1 MILALPATRRLSRFS
16 RLLPVLL
23 ALIGLAAPAAAQTT
37 KVLSAPG
44 SQLTDDTTIRG
55 GGYSGVNY
63 STDTTLTTK
72 NSADA
77 SNVRRVLMKF
87 DTKNTI
93 PAGALVSKAV
103 LTLTLQAA
111 GIASSRPITVRRVT
125 KSFLKDSA
133 TWLNYQ
139 TAYYWSSPGGDLA
152 ETWATT
158 NVGRSAGSAVS
169 FDVTGL
175 VQKTV
180 SGSFESRYTR
190 LALLDVG

>member
-1 MILALPATRRLSRFS
+1 MTLASPATRRLSRLS
-16 RLLPVLL
+16 RLLPVFL
-23 ALIGLAAPAAAQTT
+23 ALTGLPAAAAAQTT
-37 KVLSAPG
+37 VVLSAPG

-63 STDTTLTTK
+63 STDTTLSTK

-93 PAGALVSKAV
+93 PAGALVSNAV

-111 GIASSRPITVRRVT
+111 GSASSRPITVRRVT

-139 TAYYWSSPGGDLA
+139 TAYYWS
-152 ETWATT
+152 
-158 NVGRSAGSAVS
+158 
-169 FDVTGL
+169 
-175 VQKTV
+175 
-180 SGSFESRYTR
+180 
-190 LALLDVG
+190 